1 MPVMWGIIPRL
12 ATRFSQLFM
21 PNIQWPLLAFVI
33 FILSGCGLLP
43 DQVDKTAGWS
53 AQKLYTEAT
62 EALHGG
68 NYKKAVEYY
77 QKLEA
82 RYPFGRYA
90 IQSQLNIAYA
100 HYRAGEA
107 DPALAA
113 IERFIRLHPDHPAV
127 AYALYL
133 KGLVNFN
140 QNMGFF
146 SRFLPTDNS
155 QRDPGSTTDAYN
167 DFAELVRRFPDTE
180 YAQDAK
186 LRMLYLRNQLARHEL
201 HVARYYLDRGAWLA
215 ATKRAEYVVEHY
227 QYTPS
232 VKDALAIMIIGYEKL
247 GMEQLYRDALRVLA
261 ENERKGNFPTLEEGD
276 KTLAEKIWEYLE
288 LDKG

>member
-1 MPVMWGIIPRL
+1 M
-12 ATRFSQLFM
+12 FM
-21 PNIQWPLLAFVI
+21 PKILWPFFIVAFLLG
-33 FILSGCGLLP
+33 GCGLLP
-43 DQVDKTAGWS
+43 KQADKTAGWS

-62 EALHGG
+62 ESLQGG
-68 NYKKAVEYY
+68 NYQRAIEYY
-77 QKLEA
+77 QKLES
-82 RYPFGRYA
+82 RYPFGKYA
-90 IQSQLNIAYA
+90 LQSQLNIAYA
-100 HYRAGEA
+100 YYRADEP
-107 DPALAA
+107 DSTLAA
-113 IERFIRLHPDHPAV
+113 VERFMKLHPDHPAV

-133 KGLVNFN
+133 KGLVNFTR
-140 QNMGFF
+140 NMGFF

-186 LRMLYLRNQLARHEL
+186 LRMLYLRNQLARHEI

-215 ATKRAEYVVEHY
+215 AANRAQYVVQNY

-232 VKDALAIMIIGYEKL
+232 VKDGLTIMIIAYEKM
-247 GMEQLYRDALRVLA
+247 GMEELYQDALRVLA
-261 ENERKGNFPTLEEGD
+261 LNEQKGNFPELQEGD
-276 KTLAEKIWEYLE
+276 KTLTERIWEYLE